1 MDTFQTY
8 NMLASI
14 PEFLVWSVGGVIC
27 FYWSSRKPNTAVW
40 IGLAMLLA
48 GFRRAAVL
56 FAPEISLY
64 LEAFPL
70 SAEQRMLTLYLT
82 FSLPNA
88 AAWGALLF
96 AVVRELRHQQ
106 WTHSPHSP

>member
-14 PEFLVWSVGGVIC
+14 PEFLVWSVGGAIC
-27 FYWSSRKPNTAVW
+27 LYWSSRKPKTAVL

-56 FAPEISLY
+56 LAPEISMS

-70 SAEQRMLTLYLT
+70 SAEQRMLTLYLM

-96 AVVRELRHQQ
+96 AVVRELRHREEVQ
-106 WTHSPHSP
+106 SPHRP